1 MRILD
6 FSTPSNIVSVRRDD
20 PTGVNNEGTPGS
32 FKNEQNDQSPNPDVS
47 LLNKEIIVLKKEA
60 EKHPAG
66 AQLPIS
72 SMNTPNLMSH
82 NYSSLTSLQNSAG

>member
-32 FKNEQNDQSPNPDVS
+32 FKNEQNDQ
-47 LLNKEIIVLKKEA
+47 
-60 EKHPAG
+60 
-66 AQLPIS
+66 
-72 SMNTPNLMSH
+72 
-82 NYSSLTSLQNSAG
+82 